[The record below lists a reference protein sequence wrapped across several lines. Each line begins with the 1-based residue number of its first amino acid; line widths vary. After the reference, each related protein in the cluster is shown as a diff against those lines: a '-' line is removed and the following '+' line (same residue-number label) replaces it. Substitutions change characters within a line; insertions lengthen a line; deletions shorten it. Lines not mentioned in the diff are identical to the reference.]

1 MSGKRDTP
9 VKVAFTW
16 QHARKR
22 RQKCKI
28 YETLPEEPE
37 VEEDPDV
44 KEDPDE
50 KKFKG
55 AGQTSAQSS
64 QCQSSSTA
72 FAQKSNILHQ
82 ELSPAVTPGGAITKT
97 TASSSSSVDD
107 DEDDDCFSSYS
118 SSVPSP
124 EIFRHELYAADAS
137 HFPAVGDVADLH
149 VQVKNSTLIS
159 SSHAESILSHQSPN
173 VSTILVAAEKPL
185 KTMKSP
191 KLSTRK
197 RLLCKKVRFK
207 SPLVAEM
214 HADSG
219 VSAPA
224 RFFDFINESQAQD
237 FLRGSQERCDQLS
250 RIASFP
256 LTVAPNRN
264 LASDIFSPVKLS

>member
-16 QHARKR
+16 QHAQKR

-44 KEDPDE
+44 KKDPDG
-50 KKFKG
+50 KKLKVP
-55 AGQTSAQSS
+55 GQTSAQSS

-72 FAQKSNILHQ
+72 FNQKKKILHQ

-97 TASSSSSVDD
+97 MASSSSSVDD
-107 DEDDDCFSSYS
+107 DEDDDCFSSYP
-118 SSVPSP
+118 SSVSSP
-124 EIFRHELYAADAS
+124 EIFRHELYAANAS

-185 KTMKSP
+185 KTSP

-197 RLLCKKVRFK
+197 RFLCKKVRFK
-207 SPLVAEM
+207 SPLAAEM

-237 FLRGSQERCDQLS
+237 FLRGSQERYDQLS
-250 RIASFP
+250 KMASFP

-264 LASDIFSPVKLS
+264 KASDIFSPVKLS

>member
-1 MSGKRDTP
+1 MSGRGKRDTP

-28 YETLPEEPE
+28 YETLPEEPD
-37 VEEDPDV
+37 VDEDPDV
-44 KEDPDE
+44 KKDPDE
-50 KKFKG
+50 KKFKW
-55 AGQTSAQSS
+55 AAQTSAQSS
-64 QCQSSSTA
+64 PCQSSSTA
-72 FAQKSNILHQ
+72 FARKRNITQQ
-82 ELSPAVTPGGAITKT
+82 ELTLEGAITKPMV
-97 TASSSSSVDD
+97 SSSSSVDD
-107 DEDDDCFSSYS
+107 DEDDDSFSSYS

-124 EIFRHELYAADAS
+124 EIFRDELYAADTS

-159 SSHAESILSHQSPN
+159 SSHAESILSHPSPN

-185 KTMKSP
+185 KTMTSP

-207 SPLVAEM
+207 SPLAAAM

-219 VSAPA
+219 ESAPA
-224 RFFDFINESQAQD
+224 RFFDFFSESQAQD
-237 FLRGSQERCDQLS
+237 FLRGSLERCDQLS
-250 RIASFP
+250 RVASFP
-256 LTVAPNRN
+256 LRVAPNR
-264 LASDIFSPVKLS
+264 K

>member
-191 KLSTRK
+191 KLLPLISCC
-197 RLLCKKVRFK
+197 LLSCPPGSDFCARRFALK
-207 SPLVAEM
+207 
-214 HADSG
+214 
-219 VSAPA
+219 APWW
-224 RFFDFINESQAQD
+224 R
-237 FLRGSQERCDQLS
+237 RCMQ
-250 RIASFP
+250 
-256 LTVAPNRN
+256 TVACPHQPG
-264 LASDIFSPVKLS
+264 SSTSSTSPRRRTS